1 MLVKQMVIRVKIHFI
16 WRLTSIFRRRAH
28 PCLHLLHNCF
38 YPVSRGPCS
47 QGKLSREV
55 MSHSLR
61 HAKLFCLLSLE
72 LQIKF
77 DKIGQCFS
85 FSFLFLAIFALC
97 KSFHFAL
104 FLSSRLSGT
113 NTVSYTLPLRSYPE
127 KIEDTLPTGYV
138 SWITIYLL
146 IKDKEGHILE
156 KLLSWKPIR
165 VYFLMLIYRWQASRL
180 KRWDYNFTN
189 LMLIT

>member
-16 WRLTSIFRRRAH
+16 WRLTSIFRGRAH

-104 FLSSRLSGT
+104 FCSVTIVGNEHGVLYLA
-113 NTVSYTLPLRSYPE
+113 
-127 KIEDTLPTGYV
+127 
-138 SWITIYLL
+138 ITILSR
-146 IKDKEGHILE
+146 KDRRY
-156 KLLSWKPIR
+156 SANR
-165 VYFLMLIYRWQASRL
+165 VRVL
-180 KRWDYNFTN
+180 NHN
-189 LMLIT
+189 LFIN

>member
-1 MLVKQMVIRVKIHFI
+1 MLVKQMVSRVKIHFI
-16 WRLTSIFRRRAH
+16 WRLTSIFRGRAH

-55 MSHSLR
+55 MSHSLH

-104 FLSSRLSGT
+104 FCSHDCRERTRCLIPCHYDLIQKRSKILCQQGT
-113 NTVSYTLPLRSYPE
+113 CLESQF
-127 KIEDTLPTGYV
+127 
-138 SWITIYLL
+138 IY
-146 IKDKEGHILE
+146 
-156 KLLSWKPIR
+156 
-165 VYFLMLIYRWQASRL
+165 
-180 KRWDYNFTN
+180 
-189 LMLIT
+189 